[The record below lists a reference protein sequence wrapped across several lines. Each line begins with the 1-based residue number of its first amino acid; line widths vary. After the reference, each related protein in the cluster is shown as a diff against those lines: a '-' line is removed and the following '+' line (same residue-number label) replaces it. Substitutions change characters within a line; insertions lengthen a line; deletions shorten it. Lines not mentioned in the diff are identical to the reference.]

1 MEPTKNDA
9 AESVRIIAARRDCF
23 DVVIGVLGGSRR
35 CQYRAR
41 QQMVLTLFLWRKG
54 WDSNPRCGSPHTAFP
69 VLPVKPLLHLSPG
82 FRIADFRMGICFS
95 IRIHQSDFRNLC
107 RRGWDSNPRWA

>member
-1 MEPTKNDA
+1 MALLQASCGLPQTERCLAGARRFWAAMEPTKNDA

-23 DVVIGVLGGSRR
+23 DFVIGVLGGSRR

-41 QQMVLTLFLWRKG
+41 QQMVLTLFRWRKG

-69 VLPVKPLLHLSPG
+69 VLPVKPLLHLSEIGDFQLP
-82 FRIADFRMGICFS
+82 IA
-95 IRIHQSDFRNLC
+95 N
-107 RRGWDSNPRWA
+107 